1 MKMLLNFHLDEQK
14 IKTLLDE
21 LNSDRDK
28 YFNDIKMS
36 NNMEPVKEKKIKALE
51 ILIKDLLNYKKIL
64 LKEKEDHDKET

>member
-1 MKMLLNFHLDEQK
+1 MTPNFNLDENK

-28 YFNDIKMS
+28 YFSDIKMS

-51 ILIKDLLNYKKIL
+51 ILIKDLLTYKKII
-64 LKEKEDHDKET
+64 LKEKEDKEKKDD

>member
-1 MKMLLNFHLDEQK
+1 MTPNFNLDENK

-28 YFNDIKMS
+28 YFSDIKMS

-51 ILIKDLLNYKKIL
+51 ILIKDLLSYKKII
-64 LKEKEDHDKET
+64 LKEKEDKEKKDD

>member
-1 MKMLLNFHLDEQK
+1 MTPNFNLDENK

-28 YFNDIKMS
+28 YFSDIKMS

-51 ILIKDLLNYKKIL
+51 ILIKDLLAYKKII
-64 LKEKEDHDKET
+64 LKEKEDKEKKDD